1 MTRRAMGAERIRSV
15 AVEQQV
21 DHPDGSTR
29 RMQGGLER
37 PLADDGVGIEETA
50 SAQRGLLDRPDIAR
64 RMHLLEDRTIDRRGG
79 DAFEAEP
86 IAR

>member
-1 MTRRAMGAERIRSV
+1 MSAERGRRR

-37 PLADDGVGIEETA
+37 PLANDGVGIEEPA
-50 SAQRGLLDRPDIAR
+50 PAQGGLLDRLDIAR